1 MGHDDLKVK
10 GDLHVEDKLK
20 VDHDAHFKD
29 DVQVDDRLTVSG
41 RVNLGDVAVTQI
53 TSETTAVTVNSA
65 SGVITLYAAF
75 FATLD
80 EATPTTFTVNNSKVL
95 ASSVVLASL
104 NLGAPVPSVLTG
116 ANCSVVVGS
125 VANGSFTLT
134 VTNNSGANL
143 AGAALKVNF
152 LVC

>member
-53 TSETTAVTVNSA
+53 TSISTAVTVNSA
-65 SGVITLYAAF
+65 SGVITAYLTGNTAD
-75 FATLD
+75 TGVIIG
-80 EATPTTFTVNNSKVL
+80 TFVVNNSKVL
-95 ASSVVLASL
+95 SSSVVLL
-104 NLGAPVPSVLTG
+104 SVTSTTVAATG
-116 ANCSVVVGS
+116 ASI
-125 VANGSFTLT
+125 VATSSAVSNGSFTVTLT
-134 VTNNSGANL
+134 NASATQLNTASA
-143 AGAALKVNF
+143 KVNF